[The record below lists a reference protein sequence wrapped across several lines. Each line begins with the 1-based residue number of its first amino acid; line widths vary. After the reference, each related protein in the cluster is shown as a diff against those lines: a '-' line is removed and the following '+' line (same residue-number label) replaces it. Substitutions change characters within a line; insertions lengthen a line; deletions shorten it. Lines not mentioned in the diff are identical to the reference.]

1 MNPEKVINIFGSI
14 VVLAMVA
21 TLVSPRAQTAKVAKA
36 LGDVFVGGIKA
47 AKDLDG

>member
-1 MNPEKVINIFGSI
+1 MNPERIIGILGSI
-14 VVLAMVA
+14 VTLALVA
-21 TLVSPRAQTAKVAKA
+21 TLVSPRAQTAKVASA